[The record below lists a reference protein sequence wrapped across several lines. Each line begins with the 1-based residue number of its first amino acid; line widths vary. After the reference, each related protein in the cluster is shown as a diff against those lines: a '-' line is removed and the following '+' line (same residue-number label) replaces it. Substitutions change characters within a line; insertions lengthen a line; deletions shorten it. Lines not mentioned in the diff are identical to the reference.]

1 MLEDNTHSRSALNRA
16 HRSTDPGEVGSCHP
30 CLSSA
35 ALGPG
40 VVPFPAQGLVWRGS
54 GLRLIGPGD
63 LSVLPRGVGRSGDLP
78 RLDLAGVRAGAG
90 LVINITP
97 HIYVA
102 VLVSCS
108 FSALFY
114 LILQQPYDA
123 DTNISDVQGRGHG
136 LESLSQE
143 IGFKPKT
150 PTTYTYPVSSE
161 QVFQIPPPPKSLP
174 GLPKAS

>member
-1 MLEDNTHSRSALNRA
+1 MLTAPQTQERWAAATPA
-16 HRSTDPGEVGSCHP
+16 CH
-30 CLSSA
+30 LLHW
-35 ALGPG
+35 ALGLSPSSPG
-40 VVPFPAQGLVWRGS
+40 PGVWRGS
-54 GLRLIGPGD
+54 GLRLIGLGD

-90 LVINITP
+90 LVINTTP

-150 PTTYTYPVSSE
+150 PTTYTYPISSE

-174 GLPKAS
+174 RLPKAS